1 MKIDVTKLEQGPL
14 QFDERLEVEPERLAS
29 EEVSSPVAVH
39 LTGEVRAH
47 GASVSVLGSCR
58 GEGSIACSRCLDPVT
73 WSFEEA
79 FCVEYRR
86 ADSIAADP
94 EIGLEEADLEVSF
107 LDGDQLDLLELAAEQ
122 VLLAMPMRI
131 LCNEGCAGLCPT
143 CGTNRNR
150 AGACSCEPEVD
161 PRWQALAGLS
171 KLGPDS

>member
-1 MKIDVTKLEQGPL
+1 VKIDVSKLEHGPL
-14 QFDERLEVEPERLAS
+14 QFDERLTVEPERLAS
-29 EEVSSPVAVH
+29 EEVSSPVVVH
-39 LTGEVRAH
+39 LVGEVRSH

-58 GEGSIACSRCLDPVT
+58 GEGSIACSRCLEPVA
-73 WSFEEA
+73 WNFDEQ

-86 ADSIAADP
+86 ADSVVADP

-107 LDGDQLDLLELAAEQ
+107 LEGDQLDLLELAAEQ

-131 LCNEGCAGLCPT
+131 LCNESCAGLCPT
-143 CGTNRNR
+143 CGANRNR
-150 AGACSCEPEVD
+150 ADACSCEPEID